1 MKKVNGFVK
10 KWEVSMIELENH
22 VSKKY
27 KVTRRLPE
35 MSVAETKVFR
45 TKKKAKN
52 QFEEWLE

>member
-22 VSKKY
+22 VGKKY
-27 KVTRRLPE
+27 NVTRRLPE
-35 MSVAETKVFR
+35 MSVAETKIFR
-45 TKKKAKN
+45 TKKQAKN